1 MLKQPCEIFSVSGMS
16 NKVKQQQQQQQQQ
29 YSKLIMKVP
38 PKKFT

>member
-1 MLKQPCEIFSVSGMS
+1 MLKQPCEIFSVLGMS
-16 NKVKQQQQQQQQQ
+16 NKVKQQQQQQQQ